1 MKTVYPGRLI
11 TLNLETARLPDGREV
26 ELEIVR
32 HPGGAVAA
40 AVNDKQEICLIRQWR
55 HAAGGF
61 IWEVPAGRLDPGEEP
76 EAAARREL
84 LEEAG
89 VIAAEWSSLGAM
101 LPSPGFCDERLHL
114 FLARNLTLVPTQH
127 EDDEHIEIH
136 WRPLNVALE
145 MAVNGEI
152 EDAKTLAILLRAS
165 AHLRANSTD

>member
-1 MKTVYPGRLI
+1 LKTVYPGRLI

-40 AVNDKQEICLIRQWR
+40 AVNERGEVCLIRQWR

-61 IWEVPAGRLDPGEEP
+61 IWEVPAGRLDAGEAP

-89 VIAAEWSSLGAM
+89 VIAAEWTSLGAM

-114 FLARNLTLVPTQH
+114 FLARGLTLVPAQQEH
-127 EDDEHIEIH
+127 DEHIAIH
-136 WRPLNVALE
+136 WRPLAQALA
-145 MAVNGEI
+145 MAASGEI
-152 EDAKTLAILLRAS
+152 EDGKTLAILLRAD
-165 AHLRANSTD
+165 RALASVA

>member
-1 MKTVYPGRLI
+1 MNTVYPGRLI

-61 IWEVPAGRLDPGEEP
+61 IWEVPAGRLDPGEDP
-76 EAAARREL
+76 ETAARREL

-89 VIAAEWSSLGAM
+89 VIAVEWSSLGAM

-114 FLARNLTLVPTQH
+114 FLARDLRLVPTRH
-127 EDDEHIEIH
+127 ESDELIEVH
-136 WRPLNVALE
+136 WRPLAQALE
-145 MAVNGEI
+145 MARNGEI
-152 EDAKTLAILLRAS
+152 EDGKTLAILLRLS
-165 AHLRANSTD
+165 GRL